1 MNHSII
7 VIIIIIGIG
16 MSFRVNQLIFTVVD
30 RCDQS
35 QVRGVIDTA
44 RLNARI
50 EDENESS
57 SDEEMLH
64 FTDMIKSNAKTRVA
78 AAKMNTKPLKKPI
91 DAR

>member
-57 SDEEMLH
+57 SDEEMPKFH
-64 FTDMIKSNAKTRVA
+64 WHDQEQRQ
-78 AAKMNTKPLKKPI
+78 
-91 DAR
+91 DASCSSKDEH